1 MEKYK
6 IYAIISFKNLISKG
20 KIYMAIITKNVK
32 GKKYLVEITY
42 IEYKN
47 GKRKY
52 KSKSLGRINENGE
65 LIPSR
70 KNWELAIK
78 KAPAELV
85 LKVVEKRYI
94 IRPKNKNEMPKEKT
108 KELIKNSNEAQYQFD
123 KASFYA
129 DF

>member
-1 MEKYK
+1 MT
-6 IYAIISFKNLISKG
+6 IT
-20 KIYMAIITKNVK
+20 TKNVA

-42 IEYKN
+42 IGYKN

-70 KNWELAIK
+70 KNWKFAVK
-78 KAPAELV
+78 RAPAELV
-85 LKVVEKRYI
+85 LKVIEKKYI
-94 IRPKNKNEMPKEKT
+94 IRPKSENIEKITKNP
-108 KELIKNSNEAQYQFD
+108 NEAQYQCD